1 MPVCGINGADGL
13 SCQSEAEGRN
23 ACRGK
28 GGLELRKKS
37 KEHAWCLGGT
47 LIRRWHGIPPD
58 ILIRGGEALQRAG

>member
-1 MPVCGINGADGL
+1 MPVVNGADGL

-37 KEHAWCLGGT
+37 KERAWCLGGCFDSKMD
-47 LIRRWHGIPPD
+47 GIPPD